1 MSLLTAYCVDFLSYR
16 PSIRGIQIDN
26 NLRAGS
32 RADILGLGFPP
43 LRFSYIL
50 FCLQHPVL
58 GLQAFDSTEMFGV
71 VSHYG
76 KVVFAGCDADK

>member
-1 MSLLTAYCVDFLSYR
+1 M
-16 PSIRGIQIDN
+16 
-26 NLRAGS
+26 AGT

-43 LRFSYIL
+43 LLFPTIL
-50 FCLQHPVL
+50 FRLQHPVL

-76 KVVFAGCDADK
+76 KAVFAGCDADEQVEILNGLANGLQPNLLAAE